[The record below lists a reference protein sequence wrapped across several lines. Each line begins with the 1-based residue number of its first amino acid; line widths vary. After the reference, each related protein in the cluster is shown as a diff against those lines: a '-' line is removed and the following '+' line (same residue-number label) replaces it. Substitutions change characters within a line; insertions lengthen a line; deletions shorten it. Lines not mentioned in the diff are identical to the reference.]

1 MDFSNHV
8 GILGILPS
16 IQRIKLKEVN
26 MSCGEPTQ
34 HPELLEERTSRR
46 ELLKIFL
53 KTVDIT
59 PNEFVMQNGMIA
71 KTDKNWYGNKVK
83 QNFFTLVE
91 IWKEINEEII

>member
-34 HPELLEERTSRR
+34 HPELFEERTSRR

-91 IWKEINEEII
+91 IWEEINEEII

>member
-34 HPELLEERTSRR
+34 HPELFEERTSRK
-46 ELLKIFL
+46 EHLKIYS
-53 KTVDIT
+53 KAIDIT
-59 PNEFVMQNGMIA
+59 PNEFVMQNGAIS

-83 QNFFTLVE
+83 QNFFILVE
-91 IWKEINEEII
+91 IWEEINEEII

>member
-1 MDFSNHV
+1 MD
-8 GILGILPS
+8 ILSSFHGV
-16 IQRIKLKEVN
+16 QLKEVN

-34 HPELLEERTSRR
+34 HPELFQEHTSRR

-53 KTVDIT
+53 KTIDIT